1 MHRHRA
7 SRRTFRLRVLAAVV
21 LAATVGLGVTAAAQ
35 GSGQAVRDA
44 TAQAMESPAAP
55 TSSSPSPSQRPRLT
69 GGVPS
74 AAQGSVLPSKAST
87 PRPTATRRRA
97 STAKI
102 GATEQRVFAV
112 INQARAAVGVGP
124 LTMSSALVAA
134 AHAHNLAMARGCG
147 LTHQCAGEASFSE
160 RISAQG
166 VQWSFVAE
174 NIGQGGPVG
183 ASEAD
188 QTGPAVGLTT
198 DMLAE
203 VAPDDGHRKNIIN
216 PTLHKIGID
225 VYRDAA
231 GRVWLTQ
238 DFSN

>member
-7 SRRTFRLRVLAAVV
+7 SRRRFRLRVLAAVV

-55 TSSSPSPSQRPRLT
+55 TSSPAPSQRPRLS
-69 GGVPS
+69 G
-74 AAQGSVLPSKAST
+74 AQGSVLPSKPST
-87 PRPTATRRRA
+87 PQPTATRPRA
-97 STAKI
+97 STVRI
-102 GATEQRVFAV
+102 GAAERRVLAV
-112 INQARAAVGVGP
+112 INQARAAAGTGP
-124 LTMSSALVAA
+124 LTMSAPLVAA

-147 LTHQCAGEASFSE
+147 LTHQCAGEASFTD

-174 NIGQGGPVG
+174 NISQGGPVG
-183 ASEAD
+183 ASETD
-188 QTGPAVGLTT
+188 QTSLAVGLTT

-225 VYRDAA
+225 VHRDAT